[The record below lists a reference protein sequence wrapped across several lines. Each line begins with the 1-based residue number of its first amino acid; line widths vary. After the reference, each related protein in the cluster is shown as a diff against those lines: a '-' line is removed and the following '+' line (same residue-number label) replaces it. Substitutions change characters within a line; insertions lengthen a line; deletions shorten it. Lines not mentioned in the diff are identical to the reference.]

1 MRRPAIGGSFFRG
14 MGRQLEKKKKKER
27 GGKEKKRG
35 EKGKEKGR
43 KREKGI
49 AQNILLHFHGSR
61 HSCER
66 D

>member
-1 MRRPAIGGSFFRG
+1 